1 MEDWL
6 NCQITPSLYIA
17 KTKNKNYVQIK
28 RDEVKELLSSNPL
41 RETNQ
46 CIHPSVPCMQGY
58 NLILT
63 MILPVYEEGMS
74 VENDLNAPPVP
85 LRSDSLILYP
95 RESSMTSQTSRT
107 SLKED
112 MCASYEKDEKEVK
125 ILNIGIF
132 WVTNHFQYT
141 IRIYLNCTYGKST
154 WIYCYSDVSNT
165 LTIHKEKTLS
175 LRPSVLEIKY
185 QQTCILFRRN
195 SLRTMKQI
203 CLQIHIHEHVPEQSR
218 YRYTYKMISCTHVLP

>member
-1 MEDWL
+1 MCIFYFFFHFW
-6 NCQITPSLYIA
+6 TYYSYI
-17 KTKNKNYVQIK
+17 YGSPFIF
-28 RDEVKELLSSNPL
+28 
-41 RETNQ
+41 
-46 CIHPSVPCMQGY
+46 
-58 NLILT
+58 
-63 MILPVYEEGMS
+63 MILYKDITAVNTYVVQYIHNQLKS
-74 VENDLNAPPVP
+74 FV
-85 LRSDSLILYP
+85 SILH
-95 RESSMTSQTSRT
+95 
-107 SLKED
+107 L
-112 MCASYEKDEKEVK
+112 K
-125 ILNIGIF
+125 ILVSQSVSKTSTIQMFSGNIGIF

-175 LRPSVLEIKY
+175 LRPSVLEIKC